1 MWLKMAHFDMIRFFI
16 SDLMIDI
23 DSTNNIPK
31 IFEAEIPIMYE
42 CRHGIRAY
50 KYRQYILD
58 SMLHAC
64 MHACTYSVRF
74 QNNNFST
81 TGCNPRE
88 IKSTESVARQFSVQ
102 TIVGRCADNFVFSVC
117 TLLFA

>member
-64 MHACTYSVRF
+64 MHACMH
-74 QNNNFST
+74 
-81 TGCNPRE
+81 
-88 IKSTESVARQFSVQ
+88 ARTRYVFKI
-102 TIVGRCADNFVFSVC
+102 TIFLRRVVIPEK
-117 TLLFA
+117 